1 MVLFLKKTVGIT
13 HLKISSN
20 YLPDKHL
27 IAESMRGGVNLRYSY
42 LTESNGCQ
50 QFQKHDIMSRIIIM
64 RLTGIYL

>member
-13 HLKISSN
+13 RLKISSN

-42 LTESNGCQ
+42 LTESNGYQ
-50 QFQKHDIMSRIIIM
+50 QFQKRDIMSIIIIM